1 MVKILLF
8 KYRQYFRLII
18 FETQCLININ
28 VSLFLLIALRII
40 FKRSFLRV
48 FLHKLLNKFAKSFIG
63 LVQKLKPFLRLPSLI
78 ITFLIMIA
86 LPGVTIHLS
95 GRILDDN
102 LLFLHLVNNIL
113 LYINHVFLLLKLLLM
128 KFLRFLS
135 RVQQFMNFVIQFID

>member
-48 FLHKLLNKFAKSFIG
+48 FLHKLLNKFAKSFIS

-78 ITFLIMIA
+78 IAFLIMIA
-86 LPGVTIHLS
+86 LP

-113 LYINHVFLLLKLLLM
+113 LYLNHVFLLLKLLLM

>member
-78 ITFLIMIA
+78 IAFLIMIA
-86 LPGVTIHLS
+86 LP

-113 LYINHVFLLLKLLLM
+113 LYLNHVFLLLKLLLM

>member
-78 ITFLIMIA
+78 IAFLIMIA
-86 LPGVTIHLS
+86 LP

-113 LYINHVFLLLKLLLM
+113 LYLNHVFLLLKLLLM

-135 RVQQFMNFVIQFID
+135 RVQQFINFVIQFID